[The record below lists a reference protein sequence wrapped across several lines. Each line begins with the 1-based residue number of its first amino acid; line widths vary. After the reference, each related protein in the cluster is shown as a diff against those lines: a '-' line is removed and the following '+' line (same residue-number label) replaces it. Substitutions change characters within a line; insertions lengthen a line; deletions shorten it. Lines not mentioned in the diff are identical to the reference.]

1 VDGGRVATLGEAISE
16 MPASYAALSGRPIA
30 ALAERIRNSRL
41 LNGENMSIATGTSPI
56 QPEPGLLGQTVVVMG
71 GNAGIGLKGRQR

>member
-1 VDGGRVATLGEAISE
+1 MPTLGDVISE
-16 MPASYAALSGRPIA
+16 MPALYAALSRRPIT
-30 ALAERIRNSRL
+30 ALVERIRNSRL

-56 QPEPGLLGQTVVVMG
+56 QPEPGLLGQTVVVIG